1 MTVYPASAYKA
12 APPHEDDS
20 LLVEMVKQLSAEL
33 GVPSMAPNSL
43 VWAALV
49 PKDMLDGSTRQ
60 AGGFTQIAPRDQ
72 VRVVSQAMFLPA
84 PLPGGLRLG
93 EWRALIASSFIFRR
107 MRLKLCLS
115 T

>member
-60 AGGFTQIAPRDQ
+60 AGGVTKIAPGGQ
-72 VRVVSQAMFLPA
+72 GGGVSPATFLSA
-84 PLPGGLRLG
+84 RLPCQIPPVGKG
-93 EWRALIASSFIFRR
+93 ALLA
-107 MRLKLCLS
+107 
-115 T
+115 

>member
-60 AGGFTQIAPRDQ
+60 AGRFNKNAPGAYGGFG
-72 VRVVSQAMFLPA
+72 SQATMLPGD
-84 PLPGGLRLG
+84 LPGGLRFVKVKTLL
-93 EWRALIASSFIFRR
+93 AASLVF
-107 MRLKLCLS
+107 MRIRW
-115 T
+115 

>member
-49 PKDMLDGSTRQ
+49 PKDMFDGSTRQ
-60 AGGFTQIAPRDQ
+60 AGGFTKIPPGDQ
-72 VRVVSQAMFLPA
+72 GRFVSQAIFLPA
-84 PLPGGLRLG
+84 ALRREPRLEG
-93 EWRALIASSFIFRR
+93 WRPLIAS
-107 MRLKLCLS
+107 
-115 T
+115 

>member
-60 AGGFTQIAPRDQ
+60 AGDFNRDT
-72 VRVVSQAMFLPA
+72 
-84 PLPGGLRLG
+84 PGGSRRCVSRAVVLPCGPPATLRPR
-93 EWRALIASSFIFRR
+93 EWRPLLNSFFLFRKVVWTR
-107 MRLKLCLS
+107 S
-115 T
+115 F